1 MSRQTEGF
9 RLDMAAGKETM
20 AYELNAISP
29 ITPTSDTKQPSVAGQ
44 VQHDGSNE
52 VPCEV
57 ENGELTPETNEN
69 GEKNRSNFRITMILL
84 ALFLSLF
91 IAALDA
97 TIVSTAVP
105 TITNDLDSPSGY
117 AWIGGAYLIA
127 NAAGAPIWAKLSDI
141 WGRKPILLGAV
152 ALFIA
157 SSIICALAVDMK
169 MLIAGRA
176 VQGVAGGG
184 LIMMVNIVISD
195 IFSMRRRSLFLGL
208 CEAIWAIAG
217 AIGPI
222 LGGVLTD
229 LATWRWCWWINLPCC
244 GIAFALLLFFLDV
257 HNPRTPL
264 VAGVKAIDWAGSL
277 SILALTL
284 MLLLGLDFGGD
295 TFPWNSPKVIC
306 LIVFGALCSLLF
318 IWAEKRWAKYPLIP
332 MGLFGESSNI
342 ASLLVAGFHGITF
355 IPGEYYFPLYL
366 QSAKGASPLRSG
378 VLLVPLIT
386 MTATCGVL
394 TGVFIH
400 RYGRYREL
408 IWIGTVMLTIGNGA
422 YISLKAD
429 SSIAHVIGVQL
440 ISGVGSGLLFEPPL
454 VALQAHMKQD
464 DVATATSTFSFVRSM
479 ALSISVILG
488 GVVFQNSMD
497 TRAPSLRAAGIP
509 ANITELLTGKEA
521 AAHVIIPSTLKDPV
535 QREAAKAAFAWSM
548 RNMWIMYMGFGFC
561 GVVSGWFVKSRNLS
575 REHRETVTGLKEKVM
590 QALPL
595 GGDGGATELGERR

>member
-1 MSRQTEGF
+1 
-9 RLDMAAGKETM
+9 MAEVKDIKG
-20 AYELNAISP
+20 YEIHNIN
-29 ITPTSDTKQPSVAGQ
+29 PTLQSSDTKRLSTSSRI
-44 VQHDGSNE
+44 QHESSLNT
-52 VPCEV
+52 VPEN
-57 ENGELTPETNEN
+57 ENGTPASEINEN
-69 GEKNRSNFRITMILL
+69 GEKNRSKFRITMILT

-91 IAALDA
+91 LAALDA
-97 TIVSTAVP
+97 TIVATAVP

-117 AWIGGAYLIA
+117 SWIGGAYLIS
-127 NAAGAPIWAKLSDI
+127 NAAAAPIWAKLSDI
-141 WGRKPILLGAV
+141 WGRKPILLSAV

-157 SSIICALAVDMK
+157 ASIICALAVDMK

-176 VQGVAGGG
+176 VQGTASGG
-184 LIMMVNIVISD
+184 LIMMVNICISD

-222 LGGVLTD
+222 IGGVLTD

-244 GIAFALLLFFLDV
+244 GLAFVLLLFFLDV

-306 LIVFGALCSLLF
+306 LILFGALCSLLF
-318 IWAEKRWAKYPLIP
+318 IWSEKRWAKYPLIP
-332 MGLFGESSNI
+332 LGLFKESSNV
-342 ASLLVAGFHGITF
+342 ASLLVTCFHAIAF

-378 VLLVPLIT
+378 VLLAPLLT
-386 MTATCGVL
+386 MTATIGVL
-394 TGVFIH
+394 TGVYIH
-400 RYGRYREL
+400 RYGTYKEL
-408 IWIGTVMLTIGNGA
+408 IWIGTIMLTIGNGA

-440 ISGVGSGLLFEPPL
+440 IAGFGAGLQFEPPL
-454 VALQAHMKQD
+454 VALQAHVSQD

-479 ALSISVILG
+479 ALSVSVILG

-497 TRAPSLRAAGIP
+497 SRAPHLRAAGIP
-509 ANITELLTGKEA
+509 HNITELLTGKQA
-521 AAHVIIPSTLKDPV
+521 AANVMIPSTLTDPV
-535 QREAAKAAFAWSM
+535 QRQAAREAFAWSM
-548 RNMWIMYMGFGFC
+548 RNMWIMYMGFSFL
-561 GVVSGWFVKSRNLS
+561 GVVSGRWVKGRTLS
-575 REHRETVTGLKEKVM
+575 REHKETVTGLKEKVREVVAGV
-590 QALPL
+590 Q
-595 GGDGGATELGERR
+595 GGTELEERR

>member
-1 MSRQTEGF
+1 
-9 RLDMAAGKETM
+9 MAEVRDGKGH
-20 AYELNAISP
+20 ELNTFTPIAPISDIKRP
-29 ITPTSDTKQPSVAGQ
+29 STSSQIQ
-44 VQHDGSNE
+44 QHDLPHIAST
-52 VPCEV
+52 V
-57 ENGELTPETNEN
+57 ENGAPVSEMAEN
-69 GEKNRSNFRITMILL
+69 GEKNRSKFRITMILT

-91 IAALDA
+91 LAALDA
-97 TIVSTAVP
+97 TIVATAVP

-117 AWIGGAYLIA
+117 AWIGGAYLIS
-127 NAAGAPIWAKLSDI
+127 NAAAAPIWAKLSDI
-141 WGRKPILLGAV
+141 WGRKPILLSAV
-152 ALFIA
+152 ALFITA
-157 SSIICALAVDMK
+157 SIVCALAVNMK

-176 VQGVAGGG
+176 VQGTASGG
-184 LIMMVNIVISD
+184 LIMMVNICISD

-244 GIAFALLLFFLDV
+244 GVAFVLLFFFLDV

-306 LIVFGALCSLLF
+306 LLVFGALCSLLF
-318 IWAEKRWAKYPLIP
+318 IWSEKRWAKYPLIP
-332 MGLFGESSNI
+332 LALFKEPSNV
-342 ASLLVAGFHGITF
+342 ASLLVTFFHAMAF

-378 VLLVPLIT
+378 VLLAPLLT
-386 MTATCGVL
+386 MTATVGVL
-394 TGVFIH
+394 TGVYIH
-400 RYGRYREL
+400 RYGRYKEL
-408 IWIGTVMLTIGNGA
+408 IWIGTVMLTTGNGA

-440 ISGVGSGLLFEPPL
+440 IAGFGAGLQFEPPL
-454 VALQAHMKQD
+454 VALQAHVAQD

-479 ALSISVILG
+479 ALSISIILG

-497 TRAPSLRAAGIP
+497 TRAPHLRTAGISP
-509 ANITELLTGKEA
+509 NTTELLTGKNA
-521 AAHVIIPSTLKDPV
+521 AAHVTIPATLEDPV
-535 QREAAKAAFAWSM
+535 QRAAAKEAFAWSM
-548 RNMWIMYMGFGFC
+548 RNMWIMYTCFSFL
-561 GVVSGWFVKSRNLS
+561 GVVSGWWVKRRTLS
-575 REHRETVTGLKEKVM
+575 KEHKETVTGLKEKIKEV
-590 QALPL
+590 LPGL
-595 GGDGGATELGERR
+595 ELEGGTELEERR